1 MKSKSLLSALVLFLA
16 LATGFF
22 AGHAAADQPHMRTAL
37 DHLREA
43 RAELDRADNDKGGH
57 RARAIQLVN
66 DAIHE
71 VERGMQFD
79 RRH

>member
-1 MKSKSLLSALVLFLA
+1 MKRKSLLSALVLFLT

-22 AGHAAADQPHMRTAL
+22 AGHASAAQPHMRSAL